1 MENHEA
7 TTGDIMEF
15 LQGHMVMKE
24 EFYSRMNRQK
34 LEILDSIDE
43 KLAALKGDLIVMM
56 RNEDKKVMLVVQKL
70 KEKKIFDDHDVEEF
84 LNLLP
89 FPQIVRPS

>member
-1 MENHEA
+1 MSNN
-7 TTGDIMEF
+7 DIMDF
-15 LQGHMVMKE
+15 LEEHMVTRE
-24 EFYSRMNRQK
+24 EFESRMNRQK

-56 RNEDKKVMLVVQKL
+56 RNEDKKVMLIVQKL